1 MHILF
6 ILLTILGIY
15 VGGVIFL
22 YAWDGLIGFGFE
34 LDDDYREAPS
44 IGLVAYTWPISIWI
58 LLFFVI
64 DINFKKL
71 RDKRHLRMQRK
82 KEIEDEKAE
91 LRKKFCESA
100 GKP

>member
-22 YAWDGLIGFGFE
+22 YAWNALIGFGFE
-34 LDDDYREAPS
+34 LDDDCRENPS
-44 IGLVAYTWPISIWI
+44 ITLVAYTWPLSIWI
-58 LLFFVI
+58 LLFYVI

-71 RDKRHLRMQRK
+71 RDNRHSRIQRK
-82 KEIEDEKAE
+82 KEIEEEKAS
-91 LRKKFCESA
+91 LRKKFCESV
-100 GKP
+100 KS